1 MKINALWQ
9 SGSLREVQ
17 FCCAAGCDS
26 SPLPPHVGSLLLDVA
41 RGEEGQGEGEIAVFF
56 GPLTL
61 ALPPQRSCLL
71 RTNAHRG
78 GEGTATALQSL
89 FFGVH
94 PFHEDDEYDQM
105 AEQMER
111 LAAEQDGFLG
121 VESARGNNR
130 LGITISY
137 WSSPE
142 AAGVFRRDSEHL
154 AAQRLGREQ
163 WYRRYIVRLCRVE
176 AVRDYIQH
184 DHSESHHDVD

>member
-1 MKINALWQ
+1 MFAETPEPPYTAVIFT
-9 SGSLREVQ
+9 SLRT
-17 FCCAAGCDS
+17 D
-26 SPLPPHVGSLLLDVA
+26 
-41 RGEEGQGEGEIAVFF
+41 
-56 GPLTL
+56 
-61 ALPPQRSCLL
+61 
-71 RTNAHRG
+71 
-78 GEGTATALQSL
+78 
-89 FFGVH
+89 
-94 PFHEDDEYDQM
+94 HEDDEYDQM